1 MFIPDNVKALF
12 DMWFLGDNFLQDL
25 AQTYETIRQKA
36 EHSNDNKT
44 FLLQYYNVKNI
55 YKKLSVGVKR
65 TAARVIN
72 SLIDTLNQENKLP
85 HFLVVILDKDVISDV
100 DVLDGHASRIVA
112 DMIRWIVRQINML
125 ITRKRSELLEKRP
138 GAVFLGDPKIIF
150 VRMLRRYEKYHQGS
164 KLDNLYSL
172 RAKFNE
178 SLKAAVAE
186 ISQKML
192 TITSCNT
199 RDHFDFWGNLS
210 VRGKLDFWQEIDEL
224 LDLFDQHKIK
234 LLPTPKN
241 PNQLQNHSDS
251 QNRSSDPD
259 LKFPDKHSSKHNRGF
274 CREF

>member
-112 DMIRWIVRQINML
+112 DMIRWIVHQINML

-138 GAVFLGDPKIIF
+138 V
-150 VRMLRRYEKYHQGS
+150 VQCSRVTQR
-164 KLDNLYSL
+164 
-172 RAKFNE
+172 
-178 SLKAAVAE
+178 
-186 ISQKML
+186 
-192 TITSCNT
+192 
-199 RDHFDFWGNLS
+199 
-210 VRGKLDFWQEIDEL
+210 
-224 LDLFDQHKIK
+224 
-234 LLPTPKN
+234 
-241 PNQLQNHSDS
+241 
-251 QNRSSDPD
+251 
-259 LKFPDKHSSKHNRGF
+259 
-274 CREF
+274 